1 MPNVIAVCTIV
12 TTVVAAFASGTSMR
26 SAAAVMPTGS
36 WPTSNGTVYYKEPY
50 TVKKGQT
57 FDGGM
62 KTYARSNVKCTV
74 MATAFVVAKFCSVPF
89 KIGIEC
95 KVSPFRDSYK
105 DRMYLDRHYG
115 VLKYLDAYILAA
127 AQFFYS
133 LPKCQAASSVYDK
146 VFIFKLP
153 TPLTP
158 TKLSMKLSVTSIF
171 VAATVT
177 SSCAGASVDNKHHEN
192 AIIFRHNTLPCTE
205 ALCKDE
211 DAPVCSFD
219 NKTYPN
225 AFVGNQWVHL
235 SASAASS
242 SDKPPLIRCR
252 THPASEERG
261 PSTAS
266 DLAKLE
272 IVNSAFEPSKIQAAE
287 NALMNKYTRKQLV
300 DTELHPYTYLKVLYD
315 RSNTWDRRLVIY
327 IKSKVLKR
335 GKTQLPDTMGEPAKQ
350 PKVLTEGEKRIQSL
364 IAQLPTAF
372 KEQYTFYTPRC
383 IMIKLVFG

>member
-1 MPNVIAVCTIV
+1 
-12 TTVVAAFASGTSMR
+12 
-26 SAAAVMPTGS
+26 
-36 WPTSNGTVYYKEPY
+36 
-50 TVKKGQT
+50 
-57 FDGGM
+57 
-62 KTYARSNVKCTV
+62 

-146 VFIFKLP
+146 VLIPATNCRRLTWFLPEVFIFKLP

-225 AFVGNQWVHL
+225 ACVFQSINCRSTVTIAYSGPCRDRFVGNQWVHL